1 MATVMEVVGV
11 PCMTAWALFGSSLKN
26 FLAAPPVRMVFNAM
40 MAVALVA
47 TAVVMVK

>member
-1 MATVMEVVGV
+1 VHDRVGPV
-11 PCMTAWALFGSSLKN
+11 RRSSLKH
-26 FLAAPPVRMVFNAM
+26 FLAAPPVRMVFNAA